1 MKCEIII
8 SRSRNGA
15 QKSCSRFQNATFT
28 VTIDFTLI
36 FIKYLSKPYLS
47 ASDKSQDACAYVLAK
62 FMSRPDLKQVI
73 LPQFLDQLF
82 QIIKDEKKSGNN
94 IKLLGALK
102 CLSSIYKYG
111 KREDILKYT
120 LSTLKTI
127 IEQDLLASSQL
138 AIIRKFHI
146 KIVQRIGITF
156 FKLKVAKWRYERGS
170 RVLMEK
176 INAKQDFQIKKKQD
190 IENDDDEQIPGEIE
204 DIIEQLLTGLKG
216 KFLIFKTKKFLILI
230 ILLYIDTDTIVRW
243 SAAKGI
249 GRITNRLPKEM
260 AHDILSSVLDLFTF
274 VEDDLAWH
282 GGCLTI
288 AELGR
293 RGLLLP
299 DQLKIVVPIVLKA
312 LVFDK
317 KLGNYSLGRN
327 VRDSACYV
335 CWSLARAFEPDVLQ
349 PYVNQIAGTL
359 LIVTVFDREVN
370 CRRAASA
377 AFQGKL

>member
-1 MKCEIII
+1 
-8 SRSRNGA
+8 
-15 QKSCSRFQNATFT
+15 
-28 VTIDFTLI
+28 
-36 FIKYLSKPYLS
+36 
-47 ASDKSQDACAYVLAK
+47 
-62 FMSRPDLKQVI
+62 MSRPDLKQVI

-216 KFLIFKTKKFLILI
+216 KFLIFKTKKFLILF
-230 ILLYIDTDTIVRW
+230 ILLYKILIQLFV
-243 SAAKGI
+243 GQ
-249 GRITNRLPKEM
+249 LPKE
-260 AHDILSSVLDLFTF
+260 SV
-274 VEDDLAWH
+274 
-282 GGCLTI
+282 
-288 AELGR
+288 ELQI
-293 RGLLLP
+293 
-299 DQLKIVVPIVLKA
+299 DYQ
-312 LVFDK
+312 K
-317 KLGNYSLGRN
+317 KWLMIFYHL
-327 VRDSACYV
+327 Y
-335 CWSLARAFEPDVLQ
+335 
-349 PYVNQIAGTL
+349 
-359 LIVTVFDREVN
+359 
-370 CRRAASA
+370 
-377 AFQGKL
+377 